1 MKKEFTT
8 LMLILIGLTG
18 VKAQD
23 VQLVTLQKGEETQVF
38 YGADA
43 FIEAMAA
50 ADHGN
55 TITLTAGTFNATNI
69 TKAVTIYG
77 AGYETNVD
85 KEKLAEEPE
94 KYPTRINGNFDI
106 ALDSI
111 EGRPAEGLY
120 IEGIYSN
127 KTITV
132 QNKLVAASFIKCRFG
147 FFKFGNVSDG
157 GTKSEDCSFI
167 HCRIADRFFPGESK
181 SMSIINS
188 IINAFLGTYNERS
201 TIMIQNNIIIGL
213 ADKLEGGVL
222 KNNIIGD
229 VYFQDLENFTGDYYH
244 SLSNYPVYTNIATFH
259 NLFGNKRALDSVI
272 TKDGNW
278 IDTNWATIL
287 FGESGIKEYS
297 DTYSYQL
304 TEEAKKTY
312 LGTDGTEIG
321 IYGGET
327 PFSPI
332 LTIPRIIKK
341 EIAPK
346 TENGKL
352 KVNIKVE
359 IGNNFL

>member
-120 IEGIYSN
+120 IEGIY
-127 KTITV
+127 
-132 QNKLVAASFIKCRFG
+132 RF
-147 FFKFGNVSDG
+147 
-157 GTKSEDCSFI
+157 EP
-167 HCRIADRFFPGESK
+167 H
-181 SMSIINS
+181 
-188 IINAFLGTYNERS
+188 
-201 TIMIQNNIIIGL
+201 
-213 ADKLEGGVL
+213 
-222 KNNIIGD
+222 
-229 VYFQDLENFTGDYYH
+229 
-244 SLSNYPVYTNIATFH
+244 
-259 NLFGNKRALDSVI
+259 
-272 TKDGNW
+272 
-278 IDTNWATIL
+278 
-287 FGESGIKEYS
+287 
-297 DTYSYQL
+297 
-304 TEEAKKTY
+304 
-312 LGTDGTEIG
+312 
-321 IYGGET
+321 
-327 PFSPI
+327 
-332 LTIPRIIKK
+332 
-341 EIAPK
+341 
-346 TENGKL
+346 
-352 KVNIKVE
+352 
-359 IGNNFL
+359 